1 MYKFPEGYPEDLKQ
15 QELKKIATYIG
26 NQRKDLE
33 TQQELISRRREL
45 NDQIRSE
52 YGKDRSNRSVKDIIG
67 WQVEDDL
74 ETVNEYV
81 LGTKALPKKYRK
93 MSLDEIPDGVNPD
106 IDAYRKSKKLQEEYM
121 DNQKRDKDLDFDYNK
136 ELELT
141 SYTPE
146 GGDELVIKSGRLHEI
161 GASESGA
168 DLVGMRMH
176 LYNKYGW
183 SPEDDITE
191 EQWQQVVR
199 DQESLEG
206 NTVEK
211 RFMRKYKNQDATY
224 ILNNIAMDD
233 PSQGIGDLEGDRM
246 AKHGASLRKRGV
258 KLIKRKK

>member
-1 MYKFPEGYPEDLKQ
+1 
-15 QELKKIATYIG
+15 
-26 NQRKDLE
+26 
-33 TQQELISRRREL
+33 
-45 NDQIRSE
+45 
-52 YGKDRSNRSVKDIIG
+52 
-67 WQVEDDL
+67 
-74 ETVNEYV
+74 
-81 LGTKALPKKYRK
+81 
-93 MSLDEIPDGVNPD
+93 
-106 IDAYRKSKKLQEEYM
+106 
-121 DNQKRDKDLDFDYNK
+121 
-136 ELELT
+136 
-141 SYTPE
+141 
-146 GGDELVIKSGRLHEI
+146 
-161 GASESGA
+161 
-168 DLVGMRMH
+168 MH